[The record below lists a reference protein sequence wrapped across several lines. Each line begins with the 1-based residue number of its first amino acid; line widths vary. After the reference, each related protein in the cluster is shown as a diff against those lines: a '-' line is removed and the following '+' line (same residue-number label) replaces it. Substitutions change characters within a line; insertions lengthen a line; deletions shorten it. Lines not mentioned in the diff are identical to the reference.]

1 MSDEWGGR
9 ERRTY
14 SELREVVRDE
24 LKPIRQRQDE
34 MREAQIEIERKI
46 TEWETAAKWFRIFV
60 LGTVALV
67 AALVKMYEWMADHLK

>member
-1 MSDEWGGR
+1 MGEWDGK

-24 LKPIRQRQDE
+24 LKPIRQKQDE
-34 MREAQIEIERKI
+34 MREAQMEIERKI
-46 TEWETAAKWFRIFV
+46 TEWETVAKWFRIFV